1 MVIVTHSTTMTCPPP
16 SFSVTYRA
24 TSIRRRVSTNL
35 ALPNGSGPVSIG
47 MGHHTIAMP
56 HRMTIA
62 PVVTFEVTGVVVLWF
77 DGALKQT

>member
-1 MVIVTHSTTMTCPPP
+1 
-16 SFSVTYRA
+16 
-24 TSIRRRVSTNL
+24 
-35 ALPNGSGPVSIG
+35 
-47 MGHHTIAMP
+47 MGHHTIATP